1 MASGKSWLRQ
11 AGRVSRV
18 LARSPAIDKTLRV
31 PLEEFRARQR
41 RVIDLGE
48 AVQRRD
54 ASRYPF

>member
-18 LARSPAIDKTLRV
+18 LDRALVIDKTLRV

-41 RVIDLGE
+41 RVSICE
-48 AVQRRD
+48 RIT
-54 ASRYPF
+54 